1 MRIWA
6 RFDWLQIYLLTP
18 LTTISHSLPRQHSWA
33 FLMQVFTKTKLLSFT
48 KLDIIRR
55 SVPILNAWLLQGC
68 GLCSVKQT
76 SEHCLSDFSVSGAV
90 LGCPFL
96 LLWPG
101 TFWLHVPM
109 RISLHLAILLNHCY
123 RTLARWLWLSLA
135 RWLWLSYWFKDNGT
149 FFHNCIWDL
158 VSPASSRLYILLIH
172 CWVKTHLF
180 TLVFI
185 TWYMLSV
192 CLPAESYVSFPFSLS
207 LNPTPFFLR
216 LSFFPSLLVLL
227 TDVSGFC

>member
-1 MRIWA
+1 
-6 RFDWLQIYLLTP
+6 
-18 LTTISHSLPRQHSWA
+18 
-33 FLMQVFTKTKLLSFT
+33 MQVFTKTKLLSFT

-76 SEHCLSDFSVSGAV
+76 SEHSLSDFSVSGAV

-101 TFWLHVPM
+101 TFWLHFPM
-109 RISLHLAILLNHCY
+109 CISLHLAILLNHCY

-135 RWLWLSYWFKDNGT
+135 RWLWLSYWFKDNDT

-172 CWVKTHLF
+172 CWVKTP
-180 TLVFI
+180 LVYFSFH
-185 TWYMLSV
+185 YMV
-192 CLPAESYVSFPFSLS
+192 YAFSLS
-207 LNPTPFFLR
+207 PSRIICLISLLFVSQPYPVLP
-216 LSFFPSLLVLL
+216 PSLLLSLPPCLVNRCQWFLL
-227 TDVSGFC
+227 TKWGSSGWAEPIERFSFLDFFLW